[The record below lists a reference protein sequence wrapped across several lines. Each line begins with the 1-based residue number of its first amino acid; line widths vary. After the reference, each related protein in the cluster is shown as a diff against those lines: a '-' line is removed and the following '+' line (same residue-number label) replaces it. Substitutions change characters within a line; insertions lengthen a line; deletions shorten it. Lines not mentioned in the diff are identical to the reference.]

1 MDNRTESSPAG
12 LLSIELIVESIDRA
26 LELFS
31 GILGLEVLSR
41 GPSSLVTGE
50 VAMIDAGGCVIT
62 LLEPST
68 SGDGTILSERTPR
81 LSQLVLAS
89 PSAEALRNSSMRAGL
104 AVVPLVGD
112 SFYMTP
118 EAVAGALGQR
128 VAVVVTSAG
137 SR

>member
-1 MDNRTESSPAG
+1 MDNLAESSPAG
-12 LLSIELIVESIDRA
+12 LLSIELIVESMERA

-41 GPSSLVTGE
+41 GPSSLVAGE

-62 LLEPST
+62 LLEPSAA
-68 SGDGTILSERTPR
+68 GDGTILSERTPR
-81 LSQLVLAS
+81 LSQIVLAS

-104 AVVPLVGD
+104 AVVPLAGD